1 MEYEII
7 RSVAA
12 AQKDTQ
18 AADELVRQYLPFI
31 KAETAKFLRRSPVEG
46 QDDELGIAMF
56 AFYEA
61 AMAYQSG
68 RGAFL
73 KLAAAAIRN
82 RLIDYQR
89 KELRHA
95 GEISLDQTVDDEESG
110 RPLLETIDSGCD
122 EIADREQ
129 LRATQEE
136 IQGFAQELQH
146 YGLKLTD
153 IADNLSL
160 IHI

>member
-56 AFYEA
+56 AFTRRPWPTRADEA
-61 AMAYQSG
+61 L
-68 RGAFL
+68 F
-73 KLAAAAIRN
+73 
-82 RLIDYQR
+82 
-89 KELRHA
+89 
-95 GEISLDQTVDDEESG
+95 
-110 RPLLETIDSGCD
+110 
-122 EIADREQ
+122 
-129 LRATQEE
+129 
-136 IQGFAQELQH
+136 
-146 YGLKLTD
+146 
-153 IADNLSL
+153 
-160 IHI
+160 

>member
-46 QDDELGIAMF
+46 QDDELGVAMF

-61 AMAYQSG
+61 AMSYQSG

-95 GEISLDQTVDDEESG
+95 GEDLPG
-110 RPLLETIDSGCD
+110 PNCG
-122 EIADREQ
+122 
-129 LRATQEE
+129 
-136 IQGFAQELQH
+136 
-146 YGLKLTD
+146 
-153 IADNLSL
+153 
-160 IHI
+160 